1 MLFGSHIF
9 ENHGKPSNVN
19 NFELHPTS
27 TDKAS
32 TAPLEATRTL
42 CPTAV
47 FGARQES
54 VAVPA
59 AVCPK
64 GADVTMYNDVHNTVN
79 VCWIWRCWLGRVF
92 CILLF
97 TSENREMNR
106 NCLNCHSLC
115 VFFEPQLNENGTEK
129 DPFGRENNT
138 RLRRG
143 VALSWDLCHQVQSP
157 SRPPEL
163 GRPMVNKWNRED
175 QGGMKPTETNKIV
188 EKNEGL
194 GVRVLTSSKPKV
206 SFIWGLDQALFRS
219 ALWFRPFLASTTAHQ
234 GSTRSEEQK
243 FVTLRPELPRVASL
257 RQKIGDQW
265 HPMTR
270 TFQQI
275 PNDYAIASASN
286 LNSILGW
293 LFYA

>member
-9 ENHGKPSNVN
+9 GNHGKPSNVN

-92 CILLF
+92 CSLRKTEKWIEILWIV
-97 TSENREMNR
+97 T
-106 NCLNCHSLC
+106 HS
-115 VFFEPQLNENGTEK
+115 VFFLSQNWTKTARKRIRLAEK
-129 DPFGRENNT
+129 TT
-138 RLRRG
+138 RPRRG
-143 VALSWDLCHQVQSP
+143 SQLGPLPPGTISKQTTWTWSP
-157 SRPPEL
+157 NEQ
-163 GRPMVNKWNRED
+163 MK
-175 QGGMKPTETNKIV
+175 QGGSGRIREAWNQKKPTK
-188 EKNEGL
+188 L
-194 GVRVLTSSKPKV
+194 
-206 SFIWGLDQALFRS
+206 
-219 ALWFRPFLASTTAHQ
+219 
-234 GSTRSEEQK
+234 
-243 FVTLRPELPRVASL
+243 
-257 RQKIGDQW
+257 
-265 HPMTR
+265 
-270 TFQQI
+270 
-275 PNDYAIASASN
+275 
-286 LNSILGW
+286 
-293 LFYA
+293 

>member
-79 VCWIWRCWLGRVF
+79 VC
-92 CILLF
+92 
-97 TSENREMNR
+97 
-106 NCLNCHSLC
+106 
-115 VFFEPQLNENGTEK
+115 
-129 DPFGRENNT
+129 
-138 RLRRG
+138 
-143 VALSWDLCHQVQSP
+143 
-157 SRPPEL
+157 
-163 GRPMVNKWNRED
+163 
-175 QGGMKPTETNKIV
+175 
-188 EKNEGL
+188 
-194 GVRVLTSSKPKV
+194 
-206 SFIWGLDQALFRS
+206 
-219 ALWFRPFLASTTAHQ
+219 
-234 GSTRSEEQK
+234 
-243 FVTLRPELPRVASL
+243 
-257 RQKIGDQW
+257 
-265 HPMTR
+265 
-270 TFQQI
+270 
-275 PNDYAIASASN
+275 
-286 LNSILGW
+286 
-293 LFYA
+293 

>member
-115 VFFEPQLNENGTEK
+115 VFLSHNWTKTARKRIRLAGKT
-129 DPFGRENNT
+129 T
-138 RLRRG
+138 RVYG
-143 VALSWDLCHQVQSP
+143 VAWLSAGTFATRYNLQADHLNLVAQWWTN
-157 SRPPEL
+157 ET
-163 GRPMVNKWNRED
+163 GRIREAWN
-175 QGGMKPTETNKIV
+175 QQKPTK
-188 EKNEGL
+188 L
-194 GVRVLTSSKPKV
+194 
-206 SFIWGLDQALFRS
+206 
-219 ALWFRPFLASTTAHQ
+219 
-234 GSTRSEEQK
+234 
-243 FVTLRPELPRVASL
+243 
-257 RQKIGDQW
+257 
-265 HPMTR
+265 
-270 TFQQI
+270 
-275 PNDYAIASASN
+275 
-286 LNSILGW
+286 
-293 LFYA
+293 